1 MVSVWAPSQP
11 DNISNSVLRILKLL
25 RIILFSNRTF
35 DKKSEAGNH
44 NSSHKGGLFKYFL
57 FLAFFPESTEH
68 YGIAAGLLTRLNQTP
83 SRFNSGD
90 CLAFLRGLQQ
100 RVLSLN
106 FTGFPFHPSFLR
118 GGTEIPTQI

>member
-1 MVSVWAPSQP
+1 MVSVWAFSQP
-11 DNISNSVLRILKLL
+11 DIVISIELRIIKLL

-35 DKKSEAGNH
+35 DKKTEAGNH

-83 SRFNSGD
+83 SRFHSGD

-100 RVLSLN
+100 RVLSLI
-106 FTGFPFHPSFLR
+106 FTGFPFHPAL
-118 GGTEIPTQI
+118 